1 MSIDFDSDISL
12 VEKEQTILL
21 EPNFEQMP
29 MNLKEGDCY
38 VVNHSEGLTA
48 VDFGDHVSLAEKEGA
63 GMAERRSGT
72 ERWGAPMAAAQRR
85 TKGWAAAAKGMSNSR
100 GDWVATEARLRQR
113 EEETKEADATAP
125 APIATVRGCSRGRGC
140 NCEAAVEKAA
150 ALAFGVVEAT
160 GEGVERCR
168 GDQRRSGVGSCPT
181 WR

>member
-1 MSIDFDSDISL
+1 MPPQAQAPVNDAD
-12 VEKEQTILL
+12 
-21 EPNFEQMP
+21 FEQMP

-48 VDFGDHVSLAEKEGA
+48 VDFGGHVSLAEKEGA
-63 GMAERRSGT
+63 GMAERRSDTGH
-72 ERWGAPMAAAQRR
+72 A
-85 TKGWAAAAKGMSNSR
+85 
-100 GDWVATEARLRQR
+100 
-113 EEETKEADATAP
+113 
-125 APIATVRGCSRGRGC
+125 GCSRGRGC